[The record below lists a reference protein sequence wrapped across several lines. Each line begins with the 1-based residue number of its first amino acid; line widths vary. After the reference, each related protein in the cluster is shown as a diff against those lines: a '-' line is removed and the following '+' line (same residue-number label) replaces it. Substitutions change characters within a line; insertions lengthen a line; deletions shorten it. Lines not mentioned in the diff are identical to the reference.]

1 MIKRKKRKLFHYA
14 ASKNEYHGTG
24 WYGMPSLDGEHY
36 NEKNNHTMIYLLLWL
51 PPEVKLLLSFY
62 QWYTNFLDWWSSNDG
77 PISYWVR
84 VSAVKALLTS
94 NASIFRM
101 CPHRGKSGW
110 ACSFFG
116 TIRSVS
122 QFFQEIRFLRNMSR
136 SVPRNFRNWI
146 LRFSVIPV
154 WFRF

>member
-1 MIKRKKRKLFHYA
+1 M
-14 ASKNEYHGTG
+14 
-24 WYGMPSLDGEHY
+24 
-36 NEKNNHTMIYLLLWL
+36 L
-51 PPEVKLLLSFY
+51 PPRMSIMVRGGMECHHWMENTIMRKTTILWFIYYFGYLQKLSYYWAFINDTLI
-62 QWYTNFLDWWSSNDG
+62 FLDWWSSNDG